1 MNGNWSQQIRQ
12 ASRLSTESTGRIL
25 LSLFIVSGFAGLIYQ
40 SVWSQY
46 LGLTLGHA
54 AYAQTLVLSI
64 FMGGM
69 ALGSWFV
76 SRRTTSWRR
85 LIMGYGL
92 VELLIGVVG
101 LSFQGIFQAY
111 TRLSQESVL
120 PFLESET
127 IAHAYQW
134 ISAALLILP
143 QSLLLGATFPLLS
156 AGYLRLAPR
165 QDGEVLGGLY
175 FTNSLGA
182 ALGALAATFL
192 ILPLVGLPGTVMT
205 AACLNILVGLGA
217 WLVSNR
223 TGEGAPAQT
232 PASSMPTS
240 SAPNTENAEVRR
252 LGRIMLI
259 ATAISG
265 GTSFVYEL
273 GWVRMLNQALGSSL
287 HSFEL
292 MLTAFILGLAFGGLW
307 IRRRS
312 SRIDDPI
319 RYVGYA
325 QVLMGIAAL
334 FSIPVF
340 ALSFH
345 WVGWIME
352 GLAKT
357 DNGYTLFE
365 LGTAAISLAVMFPA
379 AFFAGMTLPLFTMAL
394 LRAGADERAIGRI
407 YAANTLGSILGVML
421 MVHALIP
428 VMGIKLGLT
437 LAALIDAI
445 LGIYL
450 LRTLSPARL
459 TPGLAAAVLSLL
471 AAAGI
476 SMSLGKVDPVVQAS
490 GVFRTGNVRLGDDKT
505 VSFLR
510 DGKTATVAVISDKNN
525 TYAYASIVTN
535 GKPDAAM
542 TAFDRPPS
550 EDEATMVMLGLM
562 PLAAHPAPRDV
573 ALIGWGSGLSTHTVL
588 GSSVPQNVETIEIEK
603 TMVDAARVF
612 GPRVARAYDD
622 PRSRLRIDDA
632 RTFFS
637 VGNRRYDAIVSEPSN
652 PWVSGVA
659 NLFTVEFYRF
669 LKRHLKDDGVLV
681 QWLHA
686 YELSDLLL
694 ATMLSALIREFPN
707 AEIYAINRGDLLI
720 LAPKGELSRPF
731 QEAPWRET
739 ALAAELTRVGLGS
752 LDEVVSHRIGGG
764 EVIRQY
770 VRLFDAKVHSDYFPE
785 VSLNA
790 PRTRFKNQQADL
802 LFELLASGLPVLD
815 ILDCRAPLPA
825 ERQISPNEINSRR
838 DMALRVEDA
847 LRESSLSA
855 ESRKNL
861 PARDAQN
868 IGDALFVLW
877 QTSAI
882 DTPEQVRAWSLALST
897 LAEAVIGALPAEDLR
912 ETWKPAP
919 AWLPAGVLRAP
930 LAAALMRTYAATA
943 ARDPQAML
951 KEAEAILAM
960 PEAENLAPQTRE
972 HLLVIAGLGAMGV
985 GDNARLADL
994 ERDHG
999 KNTMTRFESARSYLL
1014 AWAGS
1019 GIPACVSRSPSL
1031 K

>member
-1 MNGNWSQQIRQ
+1 MNGNYPQQIGQ
-12 ASRLSTESTGRIL
+12 ASRLSAEAAGRIL
-25 LSLFIVSGFAGLIYQ
+25 LGLFIVSGFAGLIYQ

-92 VELLIGVVG
+92 VELSIGVVG

-127 IAHAYQW
+127 IAHGYQW

-182 ALGALAATFL
+182 ALGALAATFF

-223 TGEGAPAQT
+223 TGEGAPAQM
-232 PASSMPTS
+232 PASPAPAS

-334 FSIPVF
+334 FSIPAF

-379 AFFAGMTLPLFTMAL
+379 AFFAGMTLPLFTVAL
-394 LRAGADERAIGRI
+394 LRAGAGERAIGRI
-407 YAANTLGSILGVML
+407 YAANTLGAILGVML
-421 MVHALIP
+421 MVHVLIP
-428 VMGIKLGLT
+428 VMGVNLGLT
-437 LAALIDAI
+437 LAALVDAI
-445 LGIYL
+445 LGLYL
-450 LRTLSPARL
+450 LRTLRPARW
-459 TPGLAAAVLSLL
+459 TPGLAAAALSLL

-476 SMSLGKVDPVVQAS
+476 SMNLGRVDPVVQAS
-490 GVFRTGNVRLGDDKT
+490 GVFRTGDVRLGSDAT
-505 VSFLR
+505 VPFLR
-510 DGKTATVAVISDKNN
+510 DGKTATVAVISYESA
-525 TYAYASIVTN
+525 TSSVIIVTN
-535 GKPDAAM
+535 GKPDASM
-542 TAFDRPPS
+542 RPFDRPPTG
-550 EDEATMVMLGLM
+550 DEATMVMLGLM
-562 PLAAHPAPRDV
+562 PLVAHPAPKDV
-573 ALIGWGSGLSTHTVL
+573 ALIGWGSGLSTHTLL

-603 TMVDAARVF
+603 TMVEAARAF
-612 GPRVARAYDD
+612 GPRFARAYTD

-637 VGNRRYDAIVSEPSN
+637 VGSRQYDAIVSEPSN

-659 NLFTVEFYRF
+659 NLFTMEFYRF
-669 LKRHLKDDGVLV
+669 LKRHLKEEGVLV
-681 QWLHA
+681 QWLHT
-686 YELSDLLL
+686 YELSDPLL
-694 ATMLSALIREFPN
+694 ATMLSALIGEFPN
-707 AEIYAINRGDLLI
+707 AEIYSVNDGDLLI
-720 LAPKGELSRPF
+720 LAPKGSLALPF
-731 QEAPWRET
+731 QDAPWREE
-739 ALAAELTRVGLGS
+739 ALAAELARVGLGS
-752 LDEVVSHRIGGG
+752 PDEIASRRIGGG
-764 EVIRQY
+764 NVIRQY
-770 VRLFDAKVHSDYFPE
+770 VHLFAAGTHSDYYPE
-785 VSLNA
+785 VALNA
-790 PRTRFKNQQADL
+790 PRARFKQQSADL
-802 LFELLASGLPVLD
+802 LHDLLTSGLPVLD
-815 ILDCRAPLPA
+815 ILDCRVPLSSAKKRFSP
-825 ERQISPNEINSRR
+825 EHHSVNRRQFTALWLIDAIRQGSLDAGRKQKPSAADIKEISY
-838 DMALRVEDA
+838 ALSV
-847 LRESSLSA
+847 
-855 ESRKNL
+855 
-861 PARDAQN
+861 AR
-868 IGDALFVLW
+868 
-877 QTSAI
+877 QTSSI
-882 DTPEQVRAWSLALST
+882 DTPERIREWSLALST
-897 LAEAVIGALPAEDLR
+897 LANLSLGVLPAEDLQDI
-912 ETWKPAP
+912 WKPAP
-919 AWLPAGVLRAP
+919 SWLPAGIANAS
-930 LAAALMRTYAATA
+930 LAAALLRTYAATA

-951 KEAEAILAM
+951 KEAEAALAM
-960 PEAENLAPQTRE
+960 PEAGYLAPETRE
-972 HLLVIAGLGAMGV
+972 HLLVIAQLGALGT
-985 GDNARLADL
+985 GDNPKVGVL
-994 ERDHG
+994 EDRHG
-999 KNTMTRFESARSYLL
+999 KDTAIRFASTRSYLL
-1014 AWAGS
+1014 AWADAGV
-1019 GIPACVSRSPSL
+1019 PACL
-1031 K
+1031 AGE